1 MTRRRA
7 FTVALIGVDGAG
19 KTTIGRRLADE
30 LPVPAAYLYMGDNAE
45 AAVNLLPTTRLV
57 RAVRRARG
65 TSRNGGGPPGSQVRA
80 RPTGLVPRGRRA
92 VKASLR
98 LANQVAEEWY
108 RQGLAWLHLVRGE
121 IVIFDRH
128 YFADYYA
135 HDVVAHG
142 RSLDRRV
149 HGLLLERLYPRPDL
163 VVFLDAPAEV
173 LFARKREGTVA
184 LLARRRAEYL
194 HVARTTANFVVV
206 DASRPLEDVVREVV
220 AIVLV
225 QSEVCSR
232 PARPPAGA

>member
-1 MTRRRA
+1 VTARRG
-7 FTVALIGVDGAG
+7 FTVALIGADGAG

-30 LPVPAAYLYMGDNAE
+30 LPLPAAYLYMGDNAE
-45 AAVNLLPTTRLV
+45 AAARLLPTTRLV

-65 TSRNGGGPPGSQVRA
+65 TSRNGGGPPGTHVR
-80 RPTGLVPRGRRA
+80 TGGRRGA
-92 VKASLR
+92 YLR
-98 LANQVAEEWY
+98 LANQLAEEWY
-108 RQGLAWLHLVRGE
+108 RQGLAWLHVLRGE

-135 HDVVAHG
+135 HDVIAHG
-142 RSLDRRV
+142 RPLHRRL

-194 HVARTTANFVVV
+194 GVARTTRNFVVV
-206 DASRPLEDVVREVV
+206 DANRPLEDVVREVTS
-220 AIVLV
+220 IVLV
-225 QSEVCSR
+225 QSEAASG
-232 PARPPAGA
+232 PARRAQG

>member
-1 MTRRRA
+1 VTARRG
-7 FTVALIGVDGAG
+7 FTVALIGADGAG

-30 LPVPAAYLYMGDNAE
+30 LPIPAAYLYMGDNAE
-45 AAVNLLPTTRLV
+45 AAAKLLPTTRLV

-65 TSRNGGGPPGSQVRA
+65 TSRNGGPPGSHVRKH
-80 RPTGLVPRGRRA
+80 GRRA
-92 VKASLR
+92 ARTYLR
-98 LANQVAEEWY
+98 LANQLAEEWY
-108 RQGLAWLHLVRGE
+108 RQALAWLHLRRGE

-135 HDVVAHG
+135 HDVVAHA
-142 RSLDRRV
+142 RPLDRRL

-194 HVARTTANFVVV
+194 GVARTTKNFVVV
-206 DASRPLEDVVREVV
+206 DASQPLDDVVREVTS
-220 AIVLV
+220 IVLV
-225 QSEVCSR
+225 QSEAICA
-232 PARPPAGA
+232 PAQRAG